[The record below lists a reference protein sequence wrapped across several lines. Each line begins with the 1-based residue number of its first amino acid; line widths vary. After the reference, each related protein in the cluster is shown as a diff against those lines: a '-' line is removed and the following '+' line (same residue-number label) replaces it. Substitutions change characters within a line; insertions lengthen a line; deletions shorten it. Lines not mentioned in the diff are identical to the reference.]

1 MTTRHDCELPY
12 FFTWSKQRG
21 VRGLRMTGGEGVY
34 FDTEDQGR
42 FLDMGSLTYQAALG
56 HGHRRMV
63 DAICAQAQRL
73 CVSTPSAVY
82 PEKRALAELLLAHAP
97 EGFTKV
103 FFTLGGSDAN
113 ENALKIARM
122 VTGRYKVVSRY
133 RSYHGATL
141 GAVSVGGD
149 WRRPLAEPGIP
160 GAVHVLDLDA
170 ASGREGKTDIPR
182 VLELEGNVGAV
193 MLEPVVGHN
202 GVLIPD
208 ADYYARVRTACDAH
222 GALMIADE
230 VLVGFGRTGRFFGLE
245 HWKDAAGER
254 LVPDMITCGKAITA
268 GYGTLGAVLVHERI
282 ANYFDDHVLAAGL
295 THYAH
300 PLAIAAGAEALRIY
314 DEERLPEHAAALG
327 PQLASALEAIV
338 DAQPKALRHRAI
350 GLFGCV
356 DLDRRV
362 VDFGRLAAALE
373 ARHVFV
379 HLNPSLGSV
388 IVSPPLLIT
397 EDELRDGMNRVS
409 EAIDEVCA

>member
-1 MTTRHDCELPY
+1 MTADDNDAPY

-21 VRGLRMTGGEGVY
+21 ARGVSITGGEGVY

-56 HGHRRMV
+56 HGHRRMI
-63 DAICAQAQRL
+63 DAVRSQAERL
-73 CVSTPSAVY
+73 CLSMPSSIY
-82 PEKRALAELLLAHAP
+82 PEKQALAEKLLAHAP
-97 EGFTKV
+97 EGFNKV

-113 ENALKIARM
+113 ENALKVARM
-122 VTGRYKVVSRY
+122 FTGRYKVVSRY

-149 WRRPLAEPGIP
+149 WRRALVEPGIP

-193 MLEPVVGHN
+193 IVEPVVGHN

-208 ADYYARVRTACDAH
+208 PDYYARVRAACDAH
-222 GALMIADE
+222 GALLIADE

-245 HWKDAAGER
+245 HWKDAAGQP

-268 GYGTLGAVLVHERI
+268 GYGTLGAVLVHERVSEH
-282 ANYFDDHVLAAGL
+282 FEDHVLGAGL

-300 PLAIAAGAEALRIY
+300 PLAIAAGLEAVNIY
-314 DEERLPEHAAALG
+314 EEERLPERAAT
-327 PQLASALEAIV
+327 LAPRLAGALEAIV
-338 DAQPKALRHRAI
+338 DASPHALRHRAV

-356 DLDRRV
+356 DLDTRSI
-362 VDFGRLAAALE
+362 DFGRLAKALE
-373 ARHVFV
+373 ARKVFV

-388 IVSPPLLIT
+388 IISPPLIVS
-397 EDELRDGMNRVS
+397 EDKLADGMNRVAD
-409 EAIDEVCA
+409 AIDEISS